1 MRIMVTSGMTF
12 DAEPAAGRGDRIV
25 LGPIVFGAELAVR
38 TVCGDDC
45 AGCNL
50 CRGGDSSLDSL
61 AELIAEV
68 AGDY

>member
-1 MRIMVTSGMTF
+1 MRIMVTLGMTF
-12 DAEPAAGRGDRIV
+12 DAEPAAGGGDRTV
-25 LGPIVFGAELAVR
+25 LGPIVFGTELAVR
-38 TVCGDDC
+38 IDCGAGC